1 MKTPNRLDLLFV
13 ICRLKQVRKSNSVL
27 FLYGNHIYNSYHLD
41 FLSAKMDSWK
51 WCLTLLQSV
60 LLLFYD
66 RWTAVDSRNIK
77 RNNISF
83 KSTSSDFPETVWWCL
98 IIALLF
104 FLKQQVRM
112 HSTAW
117 SSDFRSVECVGCLS
131 HSYFSRIFLASW
143 LFQWQH
149 FFLQLHCCVF
159 CPNTGFR
166 WVTVLKMFHFSSQC
180 RE

>member
-1 MKTPNRLDLLFV
+1 MAAIFTIV
-13 ICRLKQVRKSNSVL
+13 IIKISCKKSWQL
-27 FLYGNHIYNSYHLD
+27 HLD

-83 KSTSSDFPETVWWCL
+83 KSTSSDFSETVWWCL

-117 SSDFRSVECVGCLS
+117 SSDFRSAECVGCLS
-131 HSYFSRIFLASW
+131 HSSYFSRIFLASW